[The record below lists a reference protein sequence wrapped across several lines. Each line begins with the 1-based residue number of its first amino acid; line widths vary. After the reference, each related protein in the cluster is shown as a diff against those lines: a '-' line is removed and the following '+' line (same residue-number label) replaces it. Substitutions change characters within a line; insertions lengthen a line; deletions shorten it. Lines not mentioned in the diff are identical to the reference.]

1 MSVTE
6 DIKSRIDIVSYVQR
20 YVPGLKKAGRNHK
33 ACCPFHSENTP
44 SFVVNPERQTWYCF
58 GACAEG
64 GDLFSFAQKVHGW
77 DFKEALREL
86 AHEAGVQ
93 LKPQTPQQKSRD
105 ERVERLRGIV
115 ASAAEFYAQ
124 ELHRPAGA
132 GAIVYLREQRGL
144 SLDTVREFQLGYA
157 PDSWDFMLRSLRELG
172 HSDDDIVEAGLAV
185 RSEIGRVYDR
195 FRHRLMFP
203 IRDARGRAVGFG
215 GRALSSEDGAKYI
228 NSPQSAL
235 FDKSRL
241 LYGLDMGKPAIRE
254 TATVVIV
261 EGYMDV
267 IQAHQ
272 AGYANVVA
280 QMGTAMTEAQLRL
293 VAPRLAAKVVLAL
306 DRDLAGQNAAR
317 RSLEVALALDRDLAG
332 QNAARR
338 SLEVARETLAK
349 DFAGKLAIDVGI
361 LQVPAGKDPDDYL
374 RESPEG
380 WASLVDGAQDVADFV
395 IAMEAS
401 ALPADASLQARQ
413 ALAKAVLPILR
424 ASENNLYR
432 QENIQK
438 LARRLRIGEREML
451 AWAQEQAPTD
461 RQAPDLN
468 ALPPELPPEYWDNE
482 YVASPPE
489 ARGEGEGAVAAGEPG
504 PMARQPHRAVEAY
517 CLSVL
522 LKKPK
527 LLFLVNRKLR
537 ELAGDDEALLHGPLR
552 DLGADDFTQS
562 AYRALMVYL
571 QDSMTQDDMEPMA
584 YLGRVIDDALYAEF
598 KALLTDEPE
607 VIAERIRGNFRVD
620 LNDIFK
626 RGFRGGRPGVNAQEE
641 LVCRALQLR
650 LERLEQERIELQYL
664 QEEANESSD
673 SDGQQLERINRKIIL
688 SMRAKARINLA
699 VS

>member
-1 MSVTE
+1 MSVTDE
-6 DIKSRIDIVSYVQR
+6 IKSRIDIVSYVQR
-20 YVPGLKKAGRNHK
+20 FVPGLKKAGRNHK
-33 ACCPFHSENTP
+33 ACCPFHTEKTP

-64 GDLFSFAQKVHGW
+64 GDLFTFAQKLHGW

-93 LKPQTPQQKSRD
+93 LKAQTPEQKSRD
-105 ERVERLRGIV
+105 DRVEHLRGIV
-115 ASAAEFYAQ
+115 ASAAEFFQRQLQREAAAGVRRYLQ
-124 ELHRPAGA
+124 E
-132 GAIVYLREQRGL
+132 ERGL
-144 SLDTVREFQLGYA
+144 HPETVREFLLGYA

-172 HSDDDIVEAGLAV
+172 HSDDDIVEVGLAV
-185 RSEIGRVYDR
+185 RNENGRVYDR

-203 IRDARGRAVGFG
+203 IHDDRGRAVGFG
-215 GRALSSEDGAKYI
+215 GRALRSEDAAKYM
-228 NSPQSAL
+228 NSPQSAI

-241 LYGLDMGKPAIRE
+241 LYGLDMGKPLIRE
-254 TATVVIV
+254 TETVVIV

-293 VAPRLAAKVVLAL
+293 VAPRMAAKVVLAL
-306 DRDLAGQNAAR
+306 DTDQ
-317 RSLEVALALDRDLAG
+317 AG

-349 DFAGKLAIDVGI
+349 DFAGKLAIDIGI

-374 RESPEG
+374 RESPDS
-380 WASLVDGAQDVADFV
+380 WASLVERAQDVADFV
-395 IAMEAS
+395 IEMETTS
-401 ALPADASLQARQ
+401 LPANASVGARQ
-413 ALAKAVLPILR
+413 SLAKSILPILR
-424 ASENNLYR
+424 LSENNLYR

-461 RQAPDLN
+461 RKGPHLD

-482 YVASPPE
+482 HAL
-489 ARGEGEGAVAAGEPG
+489 GATAAQELADSDEIKTAAGLS
-504 PMARQPHRAVEAY
+504 ARPLKRAVEAY

-522 LKKPK
+522 LKNPN

-537 ELAGDDEALLHGPLR
+537 ELAGDDEALLLGPLC

-562 AYRALMVYL
+562 AHRALMVYL
-571 QDSMTQDDMEPMA
+571 QDSMTQDDMEPME
-584 YLGRVIDDALYAEF
+584 YLGRVVDEALHTEF
-598 KALLTDEPE
+598 RALLTDEPE
-607 VIAERIRGNFRVD
+607 VISERIRGNYRVD
-620 LNDIFK
+620 LNDIFR
-626 RGFRGGRPGVNAQEE
+626 RGFRGGRPGMNAQEE

-650 LERLEQERIELQYL
+650 LERLEQERVEMQYL
-664 QEEANESSD
+664 QEEAYEGRD
-673 SDGQQLERINRKIIL
+673 SDGQQLELINHKIML